1 MNMIEK
7 TIEDGK
13 SFYKDFKNQIAKSKE
28 NIKNNYIKVDETNLG
43 DNNFFAFLNEWL
55 KDLLKIKEGDK
66 LIDELKKNEALAKE
80 KLQLILKDQLKEY
93 LKLDKEMLE
102 QKGLGELN
110 YDKAN
115 KLLDNENFMEF
126 THELINNKFE
136 KLNNF
141 INSLQE
147 KGKDSKQIAQT
158 LQKQDLS
165 IKTKDIQS
173 LSSKTNVDMKNTQKI
188 INEGSKIAKAV
199 LLKK

>member
-1 MNMIEK
+1 
-7 TIEDGK
+7 
-13 SFYKDFKNQIAKSKE
+13 
-28 NIKNNYIKVDETNLG
+28 
-43 DNNFFAFLNEWL
+43 
-55 KDLLKIKEGDK
+55 
-66 LIDELKKNEALAKE
+66 DELKKNEALTKE

-93 LKLDKEMLE
+93 LRLDKEMLE

-173 LSSKTNVDMKNTQKI
+173 LSSKTSVDMKNTQKI
-188 INEGSKIAKAV
+188 INEGAKIAKAV
-199 LLKK
+199 LSKR

>member
-55 KDLLKIKEGDK
+55 KDLLKIKEEDK
-66 LIDELKKNEALAKE
+66 LIDELKKNEALTKE

-93 LKLDKEMLE
+93 LKLDKEILKE
-102 QKGLGELN
+102 KGLEHLD

-126 THELINNKFE
+126 THELIDDKIKKLNKFA
-136 KLNNF
+136 KT
-141 INSLQE
+141 LQE
-147 KGKDSKQIAQT
+147 KGKDSTQITQT

-165 IKTKDIQS
+165 IKTKDIQN
-173 LSSKTNVDMKNTQKI
+173 LSAKTSNDIKNTQKI
-188 INEGSKIAKAV
+188 INDGVKIAKAT
-199 LLKK
+199 LLKR